1 MNETTANSLVDV
13 IAIVRLHST
22 PITVSECNQPTES
35 SNVSNDPP
43 PTKMCALETF
53 WVIQVCVCTV

>member
-1 MNETTANSLVDV
+1 MVDE

-22 PITVSECNQPTES
+22 PITVSERNQPTVS

-43 PTKMCALETF
+43 PTKMCALENLLGDTSLCLYSLR
-53 WVIQVCVCTV
+53 VER